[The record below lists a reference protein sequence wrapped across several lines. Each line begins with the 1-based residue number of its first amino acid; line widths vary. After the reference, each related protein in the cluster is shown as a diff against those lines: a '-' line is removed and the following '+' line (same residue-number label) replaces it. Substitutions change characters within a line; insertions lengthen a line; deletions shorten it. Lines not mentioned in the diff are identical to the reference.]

1 MPRICVQFYPELKLI
16 TLSSHFPSGTTP
28 MMHHAFL
35 TTTHALVRLL
45 INHPVYGR
53 GHSFL
58 PVSSVRAVALGVC
71 VGNRRERGRE
81 TCGEGLSKNNSS
93 WWRGKATGSWQTG
106 TSPGY
111 MSSCEGPQLGEE
123 IKPEC
128 FSSTWSW
135 PFLNIAPSLS
145 FVCARTASAPVVR
158 PSRPPLGLLTEV
170 PQVFQRGLM
179 ESALT
184 SQFEH
189 DAKLSGLETNRMISG
204 EKFNW
209 SSKRRQVKTAR
220 ALICYEL
227 LVNIPGLSHGS
238 SRGSFL
244 CGV

>member
-1 MPRICVQFYPELKLI
+1 MPRICVHFYPELKLI

-170 PQVFQRGLM
+170 PQVFQRG
-179 ESALT
+179 
-184 SQFEH
+184 
-189 DAKLSGLETNRMISG
+189 
-204 EKFNW
+204 W
-209 SSKRRQVKTAR
+209 WR
-220 ALICYEL
+220 ALWRLSLSTMPNFQGSKPTEWYLGRNSTGVPKDVKLKQREL
-227 LVNIPGLSHGS
+227 WFVMS
-238 SRGSFL
+238 SL
-244 CGV
+244 